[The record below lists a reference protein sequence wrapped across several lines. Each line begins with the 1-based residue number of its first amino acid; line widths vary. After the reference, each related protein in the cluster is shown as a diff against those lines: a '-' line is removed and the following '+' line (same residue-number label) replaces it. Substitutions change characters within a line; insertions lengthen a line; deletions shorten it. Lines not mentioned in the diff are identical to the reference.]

1 MLAVLRKAITGIKSR
16 EIIKIEENPLISQY
30 PKFNDVFTTFETIEQ
45 GMIISDNNIFYRKY
59 FSKDVSVGLKKVY
72 RLFDFKQGALGTKF
86 QVQIIGLIQVQ
97 EVFSEQKKIIVLR
110 VNNKES
116 LKNTIVTAYFDR
128 KYLERYGEKYNR
140 FFKKFQSHNV
150 TWDLDSQGLFNIDLN
165 LLQDLIPKKEIP
177 GLEFKV

>member
-1 MLAVLRKAITGIKSR
+1 MLAILKKAITGGINSGD
-16 EIIKIEENPLISQY
+16 IIKTQENPLISKY
-30 PKFNDVFTTFETIEQ
+30 PKFNDVFTQLEHLKEN
-45 GMIISDNNIFYRKY
+45 MIVSDNHIFYQNG
-59 FSKDVSVGLKKVY
+59 FSVGLKKVY
-72 RLFDFKQGALGTKF
+72 KVFHLREGVSGTKAA
-86 QVQIIGLIQVQ
+86 VQIIGLIQVQ
-97 EVFSEQKKIIVLR
+97 EIFSEQKKIIFVKI
-110 VNNKES
+110 NNKES